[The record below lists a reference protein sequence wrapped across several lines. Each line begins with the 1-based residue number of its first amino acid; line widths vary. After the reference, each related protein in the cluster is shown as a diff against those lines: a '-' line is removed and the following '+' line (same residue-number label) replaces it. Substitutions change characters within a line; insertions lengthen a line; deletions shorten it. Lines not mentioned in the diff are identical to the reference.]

1 MLGTPD
7 NIVPIWLMAVGYAA
21 ETPGQRPRKRFD
33 KLYHYNE
40 YGTPLKQDDEVKE
53 QLKEE
58 NMIQSMAPL
67 PGRDDELKH
76 LCKMFGLD
84 EGMPDMPKEKI
95 KALYEED
102 SIYYG
107 EVPEGLEERGV

>member
-1 MLGTPD
+1 MASPLHLQLYY
-7 NIVPIWLMAVGYAA
+7 IKAVGYAA

-33 KLYHYNE
+33 KLFHYNE
-40 YGTPLKQDDEVKE
+40 YGIPLKEDAEVKE
-53 QLKEE
+53 ELKKAK
-58 NMIQSMAPL
+58 MIQPMDPH
-67 PGRDDELKH
+67 PGRDEELKR

-95 KALYEED
+95 RALYEKD

-107 EVPEGLEERGV
+107 EVPEGLEEKGV

>member
-1 MLGTPD
+1 
-7 NIVPIWLMAVGYAA
+7 MAVGYAA

-33 KLYHYNE
+33 KLYHSNE
-40 YGTPLKQDDEVKE
+40 YGTPLKEDANVRQE
-53 QLKEE
+53 LKDA
-58 NMIQSMAPL
+58 NMIQPMAPH
-67 PGRDDELKH
+67 PGRDEELKH

-95 KALYEED
+95 KELYQED

-107 EVPEGLEERGV
+107 EVPEGLEDKGV